1 MNRLPIFV
9 ASLVLGLAMLNG
21 VAAQD
26 TAPPPTVDT
35 NANGGYSVADPSNP
49 IVVGEGETRTYGDIA
64 TGGTGG
70 EVLGDPAGLASIQS
84 HDSIVN
90 GVPPPD
96 LNPESSGNLVSGPPV
111 APAPADGTTT
121 TTAETTT
128 GDGSTSTDGASA
140 PVEGTTTGTTT
151 AAPSACAAYGSWY
164 DAQVAYETAGGLS
177 ADPGFVAAVDPDY
190 DGVACEDLI
199 VY

>member
-1 MNRLPIFV
+1 MNRLPIYV
-9 ASLVLGLAMLNG
+9 ASLALGLAMLNG

-35 NANGGYSVADPSNP
+35 SANGGYSVADPSNP
-49 IVVGEGETRTYGDIA
+49 IVVGEGEVRVYGDIA

-90 GVPPPD
+90 SVPPPD
-96 LNPESSGNLVSGPPV
+96 LNPDSGNLVSGPPV
-111 APAPADGTTT
+111 APAPADSTTT
-121 TTAETTT
+121 TTAETTS

-151 AAPSACAAYGSWY
+151 TAAPDACAAYGTWY
-164 DAQVAYETAGGLS
+164 DAQVAYEAAGGVS
-177 ADPGFVAAVDPDY
+177 GDPGVVAAVDPDY
-190 DGVACEDLI
+190 DGVACEHLI

>member
-9 ASLVLGLAMLNG
+9 AGLVLGLATLNG
-21 VAAQD
+21 VAAQE
-26 TAPPPTVDT
+26 TVPPPTVDT

-90 GVPPPD
+90 SVPPPD
-96 LNPESSGNLVSGPPV
+96 LTPDSGNLVSGPP

-121 TTAETTT
+121 TTSETTT
-128 GDGSTSTDGASA
+128 SDGTTSTDGASA

-164 DAQVAYETAGGLS
+164 DAQVAYETAGALG
-177 ADPGFVAAVDPDY
+177 ADPGLVAAVDPDY